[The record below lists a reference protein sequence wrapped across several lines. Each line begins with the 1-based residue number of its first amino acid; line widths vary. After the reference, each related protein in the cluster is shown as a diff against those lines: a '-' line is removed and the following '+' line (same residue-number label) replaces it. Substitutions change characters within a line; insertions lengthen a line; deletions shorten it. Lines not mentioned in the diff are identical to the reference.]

1 MHKYGIIYRMSDDFS
16 EGHGVGRVVSR
27 PLSRATTNTQV
38 ASSYE
43 RAMSFF
49 AAFSKVAPSL
59 RKFNFKEADEKAEE
73 IILEGEEKLVDSYE
87 YQSAKH
93 DFENLA
99 KIKDLLK
106 NCHFR
111 TAKIEYDFRE
121 VGCGGYAFDET
132 YQRLHDNALK
142 NAVPVLVEA
151 ISSRNFDKAK
161 VVADELIKT
170 YDDTDLKNYDRLI
183 DLIKPDYHFV
193 IKEDCYYAPIG
204 TEIDDEDFYDK
215 AIDAYEAIEKIADSE
230 DNVEKVL
237 AIIWLVDYQIFEV
250 MDYFSEDDFL
260 ESEWFE
266 DLLDDSLA
274 DKNTD
279 FRTLIKL
286 LLNVKEPEMARK
298 IFEKSRKPKLTEED
312 YYEIVAEVAEEMAEE
327 AAEEQE
333 EQEEEIEEGEHYD
346 DTI

>member
-1 MHKYGIIYRMSDDFS
+1 MSDDFS
-16 EGHGVGRVVSR
+16 EGHSIGRVISSSANR
-27 PLSRATTNTQV
+27 DASNTQV

-49 AAFSKVAPSL
+49 AALDKIAPNL
-59 RKFNFKEADEKAEE
+59 KKFDFKNADIQAEE
-73 IILEGEEKLVDSYE
+73 LTLPGGEKLIDSYE

-99 KIKDLLK
+99 KIRDLLK

-121 VGCGGYAFDET
+121 VGCGGYAFDEM

-142 NAVPVLVEA
+142 NAVPVLIEA

-161 VVADELIKT
+161 VVADELLKT
-170 YDDTDLKNYDRLI
+170 YDDTDFKNYDRLI
-183 DLIKPDYHFV
+183 DLIKPDYHF
-193 IKEDCYYAPIG
+193 IFKDDYYYVPIG
-204 TEIDDEDFYDK
+204 TNIEDEDFYEK
-215 AIDAYEAIEKIADSE
+215 AIDAFEAIEKIAE
-230 DNVEKVL
+230 AGDNLEKIL

-250 MDYFSEDDFL
+250 TDYFIDDDFL
-260 ESEWFE
+260 NSDWFE

-279 FRTLIKL
+279 FRLIIKL
-286 LLNVKEPEMARK
+286 LLTVRVPKFARR

-312 YYEIVAEVAEEMAEE
+312 YYEIVAEVAEEISEGNSGDNQEVSDENIE
-327 AAEEQE
+327 AT
-333 EQEEEIEEGEHYD
+333 EEIEEGEHYD

>member
-1 MHKYGIIYRMSDDFS
+1 MSDDFS
-16 EGHGVGRVVSR
+16 EGHSIGRVISSSANR
-27 PLSRATTNTQV
+27 DASNTQV

-49 AAFSKVAPSL
+49 AALDKIAPNL
-59 RKFNFKEADEKAEE
+59 KKFDFKNADIQAEE
-73 IILEGEEKLVDSYE
+73 LTLPGGEKLIDSYE

-99 KIKDLLK
+99 KIRDLLK

-121 VGCGGYAFDET
+121 VGCGGCAFDEM

-142 NAVPVLVEA
+142 NAVPVLIEA

-161 VVADELIKT
+161 VVADELLKT
-170 YDDTDLKNYDRLI
+170 YDDTDFKNYDRLI
-183 DLIKPDYHFV
+183 DLIKPDYHF
-193 IKEDCYYAPIG
+193 IFKDDYYYVPIG
-204 TEIDDEDFYDK
+204 TNIEDEDFYEK
-215 AIDAYEAIEKIADSE
+215 AVDAFEAIEKIAE
-230 DNVEKVL
+230 AGDNLEKIL

-250 MDYFSEDDFL
+250 TDYFIDDDFL
-260 ESEWFE
+260 NSDWFE

-279 FRTLIKL
+279 FRLIIKL
-286 LLNVKEPEMARK
+286 LLTVRVPKFARR

-312 YYEIVAEVAEEMAEE
+312 YYEIVAEVAEEISEGNSGDNQEVSDENIE
-327 AAEEQE
+327 AT
-333 EQEEEIEEGEHYD
+333 EEIEEGEHYD